1 MKASCEC
8 RHSQEARI
16 SRRMHMAILSK
27 KEKLKL
33 VRRYIG
39 GQYVPAPEAFRSR
52 TSFKASL
59 LNWVKRYRLC
69 GRREGEG
76 SPVPQRPGLA
86 VPEEGVRGHPEGI
99 RQDPD
104 DVAEGQLPRQLG
116 NGELLRTAE
125 GREVL
130 RRGSTL
136 QGLRQP

>member
-1 MKASCEC
+1 
-8 RHSQEARI
+8 
-16 SRRMHMAILSK
+16 MAILSK

-104 DVAEGQLPRQLG
+104 DVAD
-116 NGELLRTAE
+116 GEPVFRF
-125 GREVL
+125 
-130 RRGSTL
+130 
-136 QGLRQP
+136 

>member
-16 SRRMHMAILSK
+16 FRRMHMAILSK

-39 GQYVPAPEAFRSR
+39 GQYVPAPEAFQSR

-99 RQDPD
+99 R
-104 DVAEGQLPRQLG
+104 
-116 NGELLRTAE
+116 
-125 GREVL
+125 
-130 RRGSTL
+130 
-136 QGLRQP
+136 